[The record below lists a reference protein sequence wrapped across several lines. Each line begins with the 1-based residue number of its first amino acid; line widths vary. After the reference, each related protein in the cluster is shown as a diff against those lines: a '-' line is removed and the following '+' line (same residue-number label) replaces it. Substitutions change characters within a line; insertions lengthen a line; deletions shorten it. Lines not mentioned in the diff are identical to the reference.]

1 MEEESDSSHH
11 CVDSLAGPMSSDWGA
26 ILSASNHLDSAPL
39 PPRMCSDL
47 ANPESTSGLA
57 IGLISDEEG
66 CSRTVS
72 NGLMEA
78 CIERVLMSSMEKELV
93 PCPVLHSW

>member
-1 MEEESDSSHH
+1 
-11 CVDSLAGPMSSDWGA
+11 MSSDVGG
-26 ILSASNHLDSAPL
+26 ILSVSNHLDSAPL

-47 ANPESTSGLA
+47 AKVESKSELATGHISG
-57 IGLISDEEG
+57 EEG

-72 NGLMEA
+72 NGLMET